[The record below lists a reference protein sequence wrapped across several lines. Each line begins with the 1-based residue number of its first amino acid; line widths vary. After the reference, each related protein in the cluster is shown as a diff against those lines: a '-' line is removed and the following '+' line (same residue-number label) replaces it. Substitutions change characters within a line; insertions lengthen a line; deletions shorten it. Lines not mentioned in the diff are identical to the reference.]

1 MVLSAR
7 RDDLVGSQEARN
19 AAGVGPPYGTG
30 GRIER
35 MTMKKSS
42 SLARRLAGAFAGAV
56 LLAGLFAASAQA
68 QSYSATFTLSH
79 EVRWG
84 SATLPPG
91 EYRIAMDTVAGP
103 LRVVDASGRVRLLLY
118 GSKES
123 PLKTQPASLLV
134 TRDGAE
140 RTVRSFNCPEWNLK
154 LVYKPFTRA
163 EGDLVASGGQAETIA
178 VRMAQ
183 R

>member
-1 MVLSAR
+1 
-7 RDDLVGSQEARN
+7 
-19 AAGVGPPYGTG
+19 
-30 GRIER
+30 
-35 MTMKKSS
+35 MKKSP
-42 SLARRLAGAFAGAV
+42 SLAARFAVASAGAV
-56 LLAGLFAASAQA
+56 LLGGLFAASAQA
-68 QSYSATFTLSH
+68 QSYNATFTLSH

-84 SATLPPG
+84 SAALPTG

-103 LRVVDASGRVRLLLY
+103 LRVVDATGRIRVLMY

-140 RTVRSFNCPEWNLK
+140 RTVRSFNCPEWNVR

-178 VRMAQ
+178 VRMAS